1 MRHDFAHNHFSR
13 RDALKLGAAG
23 AAAAATAGVTATAA
37 GAAGPGADGM
47 SAPAFAGSINDE
59 MFDVEKVVAGGYW
72 VSPYGPDDVRGSF
85 NEVTP
90 ERTAR
95 ALRVLNSGQP
105 VNTYQLGEEMFNGFP
120 AFPSD
125 PPRLHDMFLYAFGYD
140 AGPEFAA
147 GGGIQSGT
155 TPLGPNL
162 VIGHEE
168 RFAEN
173 FTFQI
178 ATQIDGL
185 GHVGIGTNDERGGW
199 FYNDNYA
206 NDIASPTGLTSLGND
221 SMGPIVTRA
230 VILDI
235 VGLKMAQGHTD
246 DFFIAPNGKP
256 VLRDNYRVTISD
268 MEKAMRRQR
277 VFTGLR
283 RGDIP
288 IIHTGWT
295 HLVKDDPNRYLTQ
308 EPGIYLSESR
318 WLASHRPSIIATD
331 TWGLEVLDPA
341 VTGGNAFPVHQELF
355 GKHGIRIG
363 ESFVTDAAIED
374 HCYEGV
380 LIATPENV
388 PGATCGSTPPAFLG
402 QPGRPPKD

>member
-1 MRHDFAHNHFSR
+1 MRHELARQHFSR
-13 RDALKLGAAG
+13 RDALKVGVAG
-23 AAAAATAGVTATAA
+23 AAAAATGTALTTAA
-37 GAAGPGADGM
+37 EAADATEGM
-47 SAPAFAGSINDE
+47 PAPIQAGSINDD
-59 MFDVEKVVAGGYW
+59 MFDLERVIAGGYW
-72 VSPYGPDDVRGSF
+72 ESPYGPDDVRGSY
-85 NEVTP
+85 NEVTA

-95 ALRVLNSGQP
+95 SLRVLDAHKP
-105 VNTYQLGEEMFNGFP
+105 VNTYQMGEEMFNGFP
-120 AFPSD
+120 AFPSA
-125 PPRLHDMFLYAFGYD
+125 PPRLHDMFLLLFGYD
-140 AGPEFAA
+140 AGEEFAA

-155 TPLGPNL
+155 DPLGPNR
-162 VIGHEE
+162 VVGFEE

-185 GHVGIGTNDERGGW
+185 GHVGIGTGDERGAW

-206 NDIASPTGLTSLGND
+206 ADMISPTGLKTLGNE
-221 SMGPIVTRA
+221 SMGPVVTRG
-230 VILDI
+230 IIYDI

-268 MEKAMRRQR
+268 MEKAARRQR
-277 VFTGLR
+277 VFTPLR
-283 RGDIP
+283 RGDVP

-318 WLASHRPSIIATD
+318 WLASHRPAMIATD

-341 VTGGNAFPVHQELF
+341 VTGGNAFPCHQELF

-363 ESFVTDAAIED
+363 ESFVSDAAIDD

-380 LIATPENV
+380 LLTTPENV
-388 PGATCGSTPPAFLG
+388 PGATCGSSPPAFLG
-402 QPGRPPKD
+402 QPGRAPAN